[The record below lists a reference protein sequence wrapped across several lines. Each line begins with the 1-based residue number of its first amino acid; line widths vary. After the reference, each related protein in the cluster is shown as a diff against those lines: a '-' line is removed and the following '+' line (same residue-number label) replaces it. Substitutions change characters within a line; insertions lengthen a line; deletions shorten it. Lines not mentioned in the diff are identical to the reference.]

1 MSAMEAERI
10 YSGANSA
17 IWHSH
22 HEASCLSLST
32 TREEDYVATLIRVG
46 TPLLAERW
54 AEVLAPHGV
63 SIRVSGVFCH
73 GRPQVRFDHPGAPVE
88 LADLLIVHRHMS
100 KSKRSFCR
108 ALLIQA
114 KMSDD
119 GTHVL
124 APTDAQL
131 HLFTTW
137 PDFVFVDRSMDPAV
151 RKLKETGKGSRY
163 ALVRKTN
170 DYPEYI
176 SWPDQSPW
184 AEAKPAVLLEGKK
197 SFAKTLGDMLLGLD
211 GRPTALVKPANDWS
225 RLIAELLETTGAKTF
240 RRANIR
246 LDPKPRL
253 TDTEF
258 PGELTLFV
266 THSQSF
272 TPAPGNLMSLLGV
285 NLPPMPQNSLGGG
298 GSVIRDVTPEESNL
312 PGGIST
318 LAIETQS
325 LD

>member
-1 MSAMEAERI
+1 MARPK
-10 YSGANSA
+10 
-17 IWHSH
+17 
-22 HEASCLSLST
+22 SL
-32 TREEDYVATLIRVG
+32 
-46 TPLLAERW
+46 
-54 AEVLAPHGV
+54 
-63 SIRVSGVFCH
+63 
-73 GRPQVRFDHPGAPVE
+73 
-88 LADLLIVHRHMS
+88 
-100 KSKRSFCR
+100 
-108 ALLIQA
+108 
-114 KMSDD
+114 
-119 GTHVL
+119 
-124 APTDAQL
+124 
-131 HLFTTW
+131 
-137 PDFVFVDRSMDPAV
+137 
-151 RKLKETGKGSRY
+151 
-163 ALVRKTN
+163 
-170 DYPEYI
+170 
-176 SWPDQSPW
+176 